1 MCYSRLDSIDSHVIW
16 ISLGH
21 FKKILNVHDLSVNI
35 SGLNF
40 INSQPFDTLNC
51 VVLLLGKYDGGS
63 ELIYNIHQ
71 SGV

>member
-1 MCYSRLDSIDSHVIW
+1 M
-16 ISLGH
+16 
-21 FKKILNVHDLSVNI
+21 SVNI
-35 SGLNF
+35 SALNF

-71 SGV
+71 SGA